1 MDVTDMVQFNMDV
14 LNSHDLTSSFF
25 HLDRNDPTAGFPFD
39 ASTVSGHIF
48 PATVLRAGSTPS
60 VTSTSFGPCDGLS
73 LRLRLGSHLAQYMR
87 HQLEEQKGYTSTV
100 GISTNKLLSKLIGN
114 TNKPRGQTTLMP
126 PYTSSDDH
134 ASSNMTLF
142 LDSHDIGQI
151 PGIGFKT
158 AQKIRG
164 HVLGRPAAHDSGL
177 VYGGTKEQVSVGDV
191 RLHIDVDAQNLE
203 RILAGPGVPK
213 GIGEKVWGLINGV
226 DDTEV
231 GKAKD
236 VPQQISI
243 VSD

>member
-39 ASTVSGHIF
+39 ASTVSGHTF
-48 PATVLRAGSTPS
+48 PATVS
-60 VTSTSFGPCDGLS
+60 STSFGPYNELI

-100 GISTNKLLSKLIGN
+100 GISTNKLLSKLIGKI
-114 TNKPRGQTTLMP
+114 NKPKGQTTLMP
-126 PYTSSDDH
+126 PYKSSDDD
-134 ASSNMTLF
+134 ASCNVTVF
-142 LDSHDIGQI
+142 LDSHDIGKI

-164 HVLGRPAAHDSGL
+164 HILGRPAAHDSGL

-191 RLHIDVDAQNLE
+191 RLHTAVDAQSLE
-203 RILAGPGVPK
+203 RLLAGPGVPK
-213 GIGEKVWGLINGV
+213 GIGEKVWGLISGV